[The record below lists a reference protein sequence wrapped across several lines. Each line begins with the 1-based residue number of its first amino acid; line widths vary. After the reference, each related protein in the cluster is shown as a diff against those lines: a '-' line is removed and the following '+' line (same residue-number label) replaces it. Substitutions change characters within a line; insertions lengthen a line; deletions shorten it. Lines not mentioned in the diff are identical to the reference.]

1 MDVAEAPAAEE
12 SLLAR
17 LVAAVDIRGV
27 GSLTRAELGE
37 AARLRGPSSKNL
49 DLAAAGPEPYA
60 LADAARLL
68 RPLGWEAARLEEDVA
83 KVERAR
89 NGKVSWLEF
98 LAGVTSERFGERF
111 ASFRDWALETAPL
124 HIFSDIDIDV
134 GVGDEALKEL
144 SFLERLPCYVVQA
157 TFRKQARRKVRP
169 GDARESDAPA
179 TARDLAAI
187 DASVRRALL
196 FGVCCGV
203 GAALLVAYL
212 TPYSLGARRRAH
224 LLLLRLAASL
234 VVSGVEVLLI
244 YACCVDVACAIA
256 RRCRLR
262 LWPLD
267 FERALTTAA
276 LARAALEIPHP
287 VRPCLGIDPM
297 RHLSGLRLYA
307 VQLLYAGKRGI
318 SLFLLKLLLKKV
330 VARVFLKGL
339 GDRAGLDL
347 ALVVAVNALWNLLM
361 VAGCVRS
368 AKRRMGRVLE
378 VAGRDVPRSDV
389 ARALRH
395 CVAVFTS
402 GLGLCA
408 RDLVLAAG
416 ADAAGLPRCEA
427 AEPRTADALLGYL
440 AVDCCC

>member
-83 KVERAR
+83 KVERSAAVFR
-89 NGKVSWLEF
+89 ALDASQSGFLELKELRAALTAQAGHALR
-98 LAGVTSERFGERF
+98 LAGLALRRTVRVV
-111 ASFRDWALETAPL
+111 RDWALETAPL

-157 TFRKQARRKVRP
+157 TFRKQARRK
-169 GDARESDAPA
+169 
-179 TARDLAAI
+179 
-187 DASVRRALL
+187 
-196 FGVCCGV
+196 
-203 GAALLVAYL
+203 
-212 TPYSLGARRRAH
+212 
-224 LLLLRLAASL
+224 
-234 VVSGVEVLLI
+234 
-244 YACCVDVACAIA
+244 
-256 RRCRLR
+256 
-262 LWPLD
+262 
-267 FERALTTAA
+267 
-276 LARAALEIPHP
+276 
-287 VRPCLGIDPM
+287 
-297 RHLSGLRLYA
+297 
-307 VQLLYAGKRGI
+307 LLYAGKRGI

-339 GDRAGLDL
+339 ARDL

-368 AKRRMGRVLE
+368 AKVCCFGLPAATGAIHAAIDRRETRARTPLDLARRLAAGSAARPPELVDDGASRGARDHARLAVMELDDENRFFAGLAAAEPASADLALELFAAMLVLDGRVARGTRGGNARRMGRVLE
-378 VAGRDVPRSDV
+378 VAGRHVPRNDV

-440 AVDCCC
+440 AVDYCC